1 MRIILSVF
9 AVLAVLSA
17 GFGAT
22 AKPIDKAMVFPFA
35 VKFQWASTHYLINAM
50 QVSCRISDSEGNMV
64 GRGSVE
70 TRLDP
75 AFLSRRGTM
84 EAVMPAVLMEGADPE
99 EGLTCSC
106 RARFDTR
113 SPFFRSGTSR
123 FGQLPWMFARPYRL
137 ASTSCAPL
145 PARSEE
151 AS

>member
-9 AVLAVLSA
+9 AVVAALSS
-17 GFGAT
+17 GFGAS
-22 AKPIDKAMVFPFA
+22 AKPLDKAMTFPFA
-35 VKFQWASTHYLINAM
+35 VKFQWASSHYLINAM
-50 QVSCRISDSEGNMV
+50 QVSCRISDSQGNTV

-84 EAVMPAVLMEGADPE
+84 EAVMPAVLLEGADPE

-113 SPFFRSGTSR
+113 SPFFRSGTGR
-123 FGQLPWMFARPYRL
+123 FGQLPWMFARPHRL
-137 ASTSCAPL
+137 AAMSCAPL
-145 PARSEE
+145 PMQSEKT
-151 AS
+151 S